1 MLAEKISGVRIVSE
15 IDYEVYRGQAAYSKL
30 SLAFYDTLVLGLFCR
45 LVWRCPKRHLVE
57 LYRRNLGRRH
67 LDIGVGTGHLIDR
80 ADPSVDTSITLV
92 DLNRS
97 SLRAAAHTLIR
108 YQPDQVVADCLR
120 PLPLD
125 KASVDSAGLNL
136 LLHCI
141 PGSMEQKVGALSNA
155 ARCVRP
161 GGTVFGSTI
170 VTEGVPVNWSAQRL
184 LARLNRKGS
193 FHNATDSLAEL
204 DCKLGAA
211 FTDYRLTVVGCVA
224 LFEAKIPLI

>member
-1 MLAEKISGVRIVSE
+1 LSE
-15 IDYEVYRGQAAYSKL
+15 IDEEVYRGQAFYSKL
-30 SLAFYDTLVLGLFCR
+30 TLAFYDAVVLGLSSR
-45 LVWRCPKRHLVE
+45 LVWQCPKRHLVE

-80 ADPSVDTSITLV
+80 ADPAVNTSITLV

-97 SLRAAAHTLIR
+97 SLRSATHTLIR
-108 YQPDQVVADCLR
+108 YQPGQVVADCLR
-120 PLPLD
+120 PLPLG
-125 KASVDSAGLNL
+125 KASVDSAGLNF

-141 PGSMEQKVGALSNA
+141 PGSMEQKVGVLGNA

-170 VTEGVPVNWSAQRL
+170 LAEGIPLNRSAQRL
-184 LARLNRKGS
+184 MGLYNRKGI

-204 DCKLGAA
+204 NRELEAA

-224 LFEAKIPLI
+224 LFEATL